1 MTEDERKAPAVEMW
15 SETMVQM
22 GNRHT
27 YATSLVRRG
36 GGIHV
41 VQRLMGHSNI
51 ATTSRYLHLVDADL
65 LAAVDREFPEGC
77 PAIPRWWSA
86 PPGTCRATL
95 PAPCGMPGRPS

>member
-1 MTEDERKAPAVEMW
+1 LPPISRRRFFLRIPLVYFEMTGDERAAAAVEMW

-65 LAAVDREFPEGC
+65 LAAFDRAFPEG
-77 PAIPRWWSA
+77 
-86 PPGTCRATL
+86 
-95 PAPCGMPGRPS
+95 